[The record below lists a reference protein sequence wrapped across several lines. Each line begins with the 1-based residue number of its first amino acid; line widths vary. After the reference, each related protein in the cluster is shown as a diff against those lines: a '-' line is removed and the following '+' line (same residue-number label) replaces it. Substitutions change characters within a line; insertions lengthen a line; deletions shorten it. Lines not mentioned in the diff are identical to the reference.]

1 MSSSRTPSAFDRA
14 GRRSL
19 LIGLSA
25 ASFALSGC
33 FRPLLAK
40 NGEAQQVRG
49 HIGLPEIDG
58 RFGYFL
64 NQSLEDRL
72 GTPVD
77 PAYRLEVRTQLSDRN
92 LAIAQNNDV
101 TRKTVSAKAVWR
113 LLRVGDNRAVMRDE
127 VTVQSGFN
135 ATTSLFATR
144 QTRLDIE
151 RRLAR
156 DIGERIARKVLAR
169 ADLLET

>member
-1 MSSSRTPSAFDRA
+1 MV
-14 GRRSL
+14 L
-19 LIGLSA
+19 
-25 ASFALSGC
+25 ALSGC
-33 FRPLLAK
+33 FRPMLAE
-40 NGEAQQVRG
+40 GGDAERVRG
-49 HIGLPEIDG
+49 HIDLPKMDG

-72 GTPVD
+72 GTPVE
-77 PAYRLEVRTQLSDRN
+77 PAYRLEVRTQLRDRN

-101 TRKTVSAKAVWR
+101 TRKTVIAQANWR
-113 LLRVGDNRAVMRDE
+113 LIKLGETRAVLSDK

-169 ADLLET
+169 ADLLQT

>member
-1 MSSSRTPSAFDRA
+1 MSLSDNSMPSGNRRA
-14 GRRSL
+14 IL
-19 LIGLSA
+19 AGLGA
-25 ASFALSGC
+25 LTIALSGC
-33 FRPLLAK
+33 FRPMLAED
-40 NGEAQQVRG
+40 GHAERVRG
-49 HIGLPEIDG
+49 QIDLPAIDG

-64 NQSLEDRL
+64 SQSLEDRL
-72 GTPVD
+72 GTPDGPV
-77 PAYRLEVRTQLSDRN
+77 YRLEVRTRLRDRN

-101 TRKTVSAKAVWR
+101 TRKTVIASATWR
-113 LLRVGDNRAVMRDE
+113 LIPVGETRAVLRDDE
-127 VTVQSGFN
+127 TVQSGFN

-169 ADLLET
+169 ADLLKS